1 MSKNYSFSAM
11 PAINNDD
18 YMGDYEVNLV
28 NNKLNKQSSKKNN
41 DFNNEIQLRIKNRI
55 LQMRSRDADARYSLK
70 NRRTVNKDWK
80 DFNNNQ
86 SIPEEANWNWDLSFD
101 CDSDCFENSSIRSS
115 RSSSV
120 QVSPTLSCVS
130 SSSYLKSFD
139 IPWVEL

>member
-11 PAINNDD
+11 PAINNHD
-18 YMGDYEVNLV
+18 YMGDYDVNLV
-28 NNKLNKQSSKKNN
+28 NNKLNKQRSKKNN
-41 DFNNEIQLRIKNRI
+41 DFNNEIQLRINNRI
-55 LQMRSRDADARYSLK
+55 LQLRSRDSRYSLK

-86 SIPEEANWNWDLSFD
+86 SIPKEANWNWDLSFD
-101 CDSDCFENSSIRSS
+101 CDSDYFENSSIRSS
-115 RSSSV
+115 SI

-139 IPWVEL
+139 IPLVEL

>member
-18 YMGDYEVNLV
+18 YMGGYDVNLV
-28 NNKLNKQSSKKNN
+28 NNKLNKQRSKKNN
-41 DFNNEIQLRIKNRI
+41 DFNNEIQLQINNRI
-55 LQMRSRDADARYSLK
+55 FQLRSCDSRYSLK

-86 SIPEEANWNWDLSFD
+86 SIPKEANWNWDLSFD
-101 CDSDCFENSSIRSS
+101 CDSDYFDNSSI
-115 RSSSV
+115 
-120 QVSPTLSCVS
+120 QVSPTSSCVS

>member
-1 MSKNYSFSAM
+1 MPKNYSFSAM

-18 YMGDYEVNLV
+18 YMGDYDVNLV
-28 NNKLNKQSSKKNN
+28 KLKLNKQRSKKNN
-41 DFNNEIQLRIKNRI
+41 DFNNEIQLQINNRI
-55 LQMRSRDADARYSLK
+55 FQLRSCDSRYSLK

-86 SIPEEANWNWDLSFD
+86 SIPKEANWNWDLSFD
-101 CDSDCFENSSIRSS
+101 CDSDYFDNSSIRTSS
-115 RSSSV
+115 I

>member
-18 YMGDYEVNLV
+18 YMGDYNVNLV
-28 NNKLNKQSSKKNN
+28 NNKLNKQRSKKNN
-41 DFNNEIQLRIKNRI
+41 DFNNEIQLRINNRI
-55 LQMRSRDADARYSLK
+55 LQLRSRDARYSLK

-86 SIPEEANWNWDLSFD
+86 SSPEEANWNWDLSFD
-101 CDSDCFENSSIRSS
+101 CDSDYFENSSI

>member
-18 YMGDYEVNLV
+18 YMGDYDVNLV
-28 NNKLNKQSSKKNN
+28 KLKLNKQRSKKNN
-41 DFNNEIQLRIKNRI
+41 DFNNEIQLQINNRI
-55 LQMRSRDADARYSLK
+55 FQLRSCDSRYSLK

-86 SIPEEANWNWDLSFD
+86 SIPKEANWNWDLSFD
-101 CDSDCFENSSIRSS
+101 CDSDYFDNSSIRTSS
-115 RSSSV
+115 I